1 MMWNDS
7 HQPADS
13 VTAISSLKTGVSG
26 QVTAGLII
34 AKQDFRQV
42 SGKNNEERGA
52 LSFTL
57 RDSSATVNVT
67 CWGTAQFV
75 QQISQRFHINDV
87 VKLSNCNV
95 QDKPDSEQE
104 KIYCPATNVTFKISV
119 DQKSSKIEPLTYGIE
134 TFLTFQQKPVSDGG
148 DFVALDKLVSAQSS
162 YVGRFVNCL
171 VIIKTAPN
179 KRTIVTKADRTV
191 TCCELEVLDNSK
203 EVLRLVMWLE
213 SLADLV
219 FGLIPKQ
226 TILFLTDVKVKIDS
240 FTETLSLEAT
250 TKTIMTVN
258 PDIPSAHALW
268 GFAQKLPDDI
278 IQPSIKRV
286 SKSNAS
292 KVPLSSITKELSVEE
307 IVESEPESGI
317 VNAVL
322 TSFDCSDLRRSV
334 SKRCMGCN
342 KKVPGLCSKAECF
355 GKDVVPFYD
364 FVVSLTDH
372 TGSID
377 NVKLTGECAEKL
389 IGAPVAIFEAWDSDK
404 KGECMDRILLERY
417 KVYFTTFSMTSGIW
431 LQVQQVDSWV
441 TSMQNVTTGA

>member
-1 MMWNDS
+1 M
-7 HQPADS
+7 
-13 VTAISSLKTGVSG
+13 
-26 QVTAGLII
+26 
-34 AKQDFRQV
+34 
-42 SGKNNEERGA
+42 
-52 LSFTL
+52 
-57 RDSSATVNVT
+57 
-67 CWGTAQFV
+67 
-75 QQISQRFHINDV
+75 
-87 VKLSNCNV
+87 
-95 QDKPDSEQE
+95 
-104 KIYCPATNVTFKISV
+104 
-119 DQKSSKIEPLTYGIE
+119 
-134 TFLTFQQKPVSDGG
+134 
-148 DFVALDKLVSAQSS
+148 ALDKLVSAQSS

-372 TGSID
+372 TGNSY
-377 NVKLTGECAEKL
+377 VLC
-389 IGAPVAIFEAWDSDK
+389 F
-404 KGECMDRILLERY
+404 
-417 KVYFTTFSMTSGIW
+417 
-431 LQVQQVDSWV
+431 
-441 TSMQNVTTGA
+441 